1 MTAWAWLALGVALLL
16 WLFHGT
22 QGLGQ
27 SRLYAWWLERLPF
40 VVAGV
45 AALAGF
51 AALQAYAA
59 FRHPRGLVRAR
70 LMHELAFPVR
80 KGPWYRWAREARET
94 WRRWMEARWALV
106 LFGPWRTAGLTG
118 STVALLWAAAWAL
131 GIGVFLWRPIL
142 GGLVLALSLG
152 LLRWWVAYRAQ
163 QQRRRFHD
171 QLPEALDR
179 LADALQAGFSFL
191 QALDFIRPNLAD
203 PMRAE
208 LGRVVVHVRLGWPLE
223 DAFEDLYARYPSPEM
238 RILVKGLNLQRRVGG
253 DLVELLRRIAEMVRE
268 RIELEQEVRALTAQ
282 GRLSAWII
290 VMLIPVSLFILRFF
304 PTYNDILW
312 NTTAGNLVLVVV
324 ALLEVAG
331 FLVIR
336 RILRVEY

>member
-1 MTAWAWLALGVALLL
+1 MTVWVWLTLGVALFL

-22 QGLGQ
+22 QGLGNP
-27 SRLYAWWLERLPF
+27 RLYAWWLAHLPW
-40 VVAGV
+40 VVGGV

-51 AALQAYAA
+51 AAMQGYVA
-59 FRHPRGLVRAR
+59 FRRPRDLMRAR
-70 LMHELAFPVR
+70 LMHEQAFPVR
-80 KGPWYRWAREARET
+80 QGPWRDWAQAIRATWVQWMASRWAR
-94 WRRWMEARWALV
+94 L
-106 LFGPWRTAGLTG
+106 LFGPWQTAGLTG
-118 STVALLWAAAWAL
+118 SAVALLWAAAWAVSTA
-131 GIGVFLWRPIL
+131 VFLWRPVL

-152 LLRWWVAYRAQ
+152 LLRWWIAHRAG

-179 LADALQAGFSFL
+179 LADALQAGFSFP

-208 LGRVVVHVRLGWPLE
+208 LGRVVVHVRLGRPLE
-223 DAFEDLYARYPSPEM
+223 DAFETLYARYPSPEM

-282 GRLSAWII
+282 GRLSAWMI
-290 VMLIPVSLFILRFF
+290 VLLIPISLFILRFF

-312 NTTAGNLVLVVV
+312 NTTAGNLVLVMV